1 MMQETT
7 TIPAPDLSSCDREPI
22 HIPGRIQPY
31 GVLFALQEPDLTI
44 CQLSANC
51 ADHVGLSPQQ
61 LLHQPISVLFE
72 PATCPVLTKALRE
85 AKATESTFLTIP
97 ITVQDQPYLFDG
109 LVRRLPNCLLL
120 ELENRRPIHGAQWP
134 DQGAFDHQF
143 ILVSR
148 TIARL
153 QATTGLRDACHILVQ
168 EVRNFTDF
176 DRVMIYKFHKD
187 GHGEVIAEARA
198 PDQESFLGLHY
209 PASDIPQQARRLYIQ
224 NWLRIIADVNYTP
237 APLIPTINPI
247 TNAPLDLSHAVLRSV
262 SPVHLQYLQNMG
274 VTASMSISLVH
285 EGQLWG
291 LIACHNRTPKQLT
304 YQTRTAC
311 ELLGVV
317 MSLQLVTKEL
327 GEDATEETRRR
338 QIYARLLHAV
348 AEDGLIEGLTADGQD
363 LLALTEAEGAAVL
376 FEDECKLVGATPP
389 LAAIRALV
397 AWLQQQPPNHDSY
410 APIFQSN
417 SLSTLYPPAADF
429 RESASGLLAI
439 PLAKAQGGYL
449 LFFRPE
455 VIQVV
460 NWGGNPNKPVEV
472 GADGAGSLTPRKSFA
487 LWQETVERQSI
498 PWKNGHSAIA
508 RDLRNALIVFIIE
521 RAQELARVNQELTRR
536 NHELDSFAYVA
547 SHDLKEPLRGINS
560 YAFYLRENY
569 EDKLDSEARARLHGL
584 MRLTQRMDDLLDSL
598 LHFSRVG
605 RTDMQPEMVDLNEVL
620 EEAIEMISARREE
633 TGGAIRIPRPLP
645 ILECDRMRVRE
656 VFTNLLSNALKYNNK
671 VDKWVEVGYQAIE
684 GNHPTQFYV
693 RDNGI
698 GIKSRYY
705 DQVFQMFKR
714 LHSRDQFG
722 GGTGAG
728 LTITQKII
736 ERHGGRIWV
745 ESVYGEGSTF
755 YFTLH
760 AQPE

>member
-1 MMQETT
+1 MQE
-7 TIPAPDLSSCDREPI
+7 IMPLPVPDLSSCDREPI

-44 CQLSANC
+44 CQLSANS

-61 LLHQPISVLFE
+61 LLQQPITVLFD
-72 PATCPVLTKALRE
+72 PANCPVLTKALLE

-97 ITVQDQPYLFDG
+97 MTVHGQPYLFDG
-109 LVRRLPNCLLL
+109 LVRRLPTCLLL
-120 ELENRRPIHGAQWP
+120 ELENRRPFHEAKWP
-134 DQGAFDHQF
+134 DQGAFDHHF

-153 QATTGLRDACHILVQ
+153 QATTGLRDACHTLVQ
-168 EVRNFTDF
+168 EVRNFTGF
-176 DRVMIYKFHKD
+176 DRVMVYKFHED
-187 GHGEVIAEARA
+187 GHGEVIAEAMA

-224 NWLRIIADVNYTP
+224 NWLRTIADVDYTP
-237 APLIPTINPI
+237 APLMPTINPI

-262 SPVHLQYLQNMG
+262 SPVHLQYLKNMG

-291 LIACHNRTPKQLT
+291 LIACHHRAPKQLT

-311 ELLGVV
+311 ELLGIV

-389 LAAIRALV
+389 LTAIRALV

-417 SLSTLYPPAADF
+417 NLSALYPPAADF

-439 PLAKAQGGYL
+439 PLARAQGGYL

-472 GADGAGSLTPRKSFA
+472 DADGAGHLTPRKSFA

-498 PWKNGHSAIA
+498 PWKNGHSAIS

-536 NHELDSFAYVA
+536 NNELDSFAYVA

-671 VDKWVEVGYQAIE
+671 AQKWVEVGYQAAT
-684 GNHPTQFYV
+684 GNHPIQFYV

-745 ESVYGEGSTF
+745 ESIYGEGSTF